1 MFDCIIKLHP
11 LLLQIMWWIK
21 QIEFLSNMSH
31 LLLPYWITCIRLWA
45 GDLHSLDKE
54 ENMAIQV
61 PVTFKAISPYWKTA
75 QEYVPNKVWAWESE
89 NADVWNRAPDTF
101 FKIFIK
107 QTNS

>member
-1 MFDCIIKLHP
+1 
-11 LLLQIMWWIK
+11 
-21 QIEFLSNMSH
+21 
-31 LLLPYWITCIRLWA
+31 
-45 GDLHSLDKE
+45 
-54 ENMAIQV
+54 MAIQV

-75 QEYVPNKVWAWESE
+75 QEYMPNKVLAWESD